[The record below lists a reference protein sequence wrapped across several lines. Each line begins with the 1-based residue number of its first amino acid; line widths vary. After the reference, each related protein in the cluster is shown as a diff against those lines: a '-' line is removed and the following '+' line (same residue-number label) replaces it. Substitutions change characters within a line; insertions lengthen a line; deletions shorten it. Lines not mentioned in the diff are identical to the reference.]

1 MSIIISEE
9 CSFDSCD
16 GGFEDVR
23 ESRFAKLEP
32 CQRLVALP
40 AWDTAFPCT
49 KSSNEAMNCI
59 SFMAATLLDS
69 LPNGEERIV
78 RELMVGRL
86 ICILTGGTS
95 IAMDVVL
102 DFSCAIGLGL
112 CLLTTVP
119 NLLSCCCFFVSLL
132 HFVFLVYC
140 SLCRRV
146 LSHRHLNFVP
156 NDHSFQLIRSNLIG

>member
-16 GGFEDVR
+16 GGFEGVPEVVR

-40 AWDTAFPCT
+40 ACDTAFPST

-69 LPNGEERIV
+69 LPYSKGVV
-78 RELMVGRL
+78 REVMVNKL
-86 ICILTGGTS
+86 LCILTGPTS
-95 IAMDVVL
+95 ITVAVGLLLCSWSRSSPSDYLLLCVAVAL
-102 DFSCAIGLGL
+102 CIFS
-112 CLLTTVP
+112 
-119 NLLSCCCFFVSLL
+119 SFVSLL

-140 SLCRRV
+140 SLVAVFCRIV
-146 LSHRHLNFVP
+146 I
-156 NDHSFQLIRSNLIG
+156 LILFPKTTASS

>member
-16 GGFEDVR
+16 GGFEDAPDVAR

-32 CQRLVALP
+32 CQRFVALP

-69 LPNGEERIV
+69 LPNGEVIV
-78 RELMVGRL
+78 LELMVSKL
-86 ICILTGGTS
+86 ICSLTGGRGVQRLLQWLVS
-95 IAMDVVL
+95 L
-102 DFSCAIGLGL
+102 DFLL
-112 CLLTTVP
+112 C
-119 NLLSCCCFFVSLL
+119 S
-132 HFVFLVYC
+132 
-140 SLCRRV
+140 
-146 LSHRHLNFVP
+146 
-156 NDHSFQLIRSNLIG
+156 